1 VVLQF
6 LEVGMIT
13 VYMMSEIW
21 KNMVQPYFSVMQMVH
36 EVFISEVV
44 LITMLLLDEIMLYQV
59 RTHEYILYGFEIQD
73 SLIKN
78 I

>member
-1 VVLQF
+1 
-6 LEVGMIT
+6 
-13 VYMMSEIW
+13 MMSEIW